1 MFKEYSEYF
10 LDYIFTVMIVIDII
24 IYCILVFTVLISCFF
39 ICKRFQIDM
48 RTIRDLMNN
57 PRVVPDNPQVVPAE
71 LVSNIIPA
79 ELVSD
84 IIIIRTTPQVPD
96 LPKS

>member
-1 MFKEYSEYF
+1 MFREYSEHF

-48 RTIRDLMNN
+48 HAIRYLRSDI
-57 PRVVPDNPQVVPAE
+57 RVVPAE
-71 LVSNIIPA
+71 LVSDIIPA
-79 ELVSD
+79 ESVSD

>member
-1 MFKEYSEYF
+1 
-10 LDYIFTVMIVIDII
+10 
-24 IYCILVFTVLISCFF
+24 
-39 ICKRFQIDM
+39 M

>member
-1 MFKEYSEYF
+1 MFREYSEYF

-24 IYCILVFTVLISCFF
+24 VYCILVFTVLISCFF

-48 RTIRDLMNN
+48 RTIRYLRSDI
-57 PRVVPDNPQVVPAE
+57 RVVPAE
-71 LVSNIIPA
+71 LVSDIIPA
-79 ELVSD
+79 ESVSD